1 VLWRRPAAKAFFPS
15 SKPSPRQAKCSSY
28 WLDNVT
34 QMLWGEKMRLVYKN
48 VKKIYM
54 GIVGVVFIVMT
65 LSVIYQVLCRYVLH
79 IAAPWTEEFARYSML
94 GVTFLGAPIVSS
106 RGDHLGAFFLRDRAE
121 GRLKG
126 LMSLVSNIVT
136 VGFLTFIIIGSVK
149 MAELTYT
156 TISSTISFFRMAYI
170 YYGVIFGCVVM
181 IIYSCK
187 DLSLSI
193 KLLATGKGQGFA
205 KNKSMLFVEKGEEEE
220 DLDL

>member
-1 VLWRRPAAKAFFPS
+1 VPFFCATGQ
-15 SKPSPRQAKCSSY
+15 K
-28 WLDNVT
+28 
-34 QMLWGEKMRLVYKN
+34 
-48 VKKIYM
+48 
-54 GIVGVVFIVMT
+54 
-65 LSVIYQVLCRYVLH
+65 
-79 IAAPWTEEFARYSML
+79 
-94 GVTFLGAPIVSS
+94 
-106 RGDHLGAFFLRDRAE
+106 

-156 TISSTISFFRMAYI
+156 TISSTIS
-170 YYGVIFGCVVM
+170 IFPNGLYLLWRYLGCVVM